1 MSEFQYLFL
10 SSLSCIFLN
19 IKFIITVPNIVIS
32 MKKIRVLVYGIGH
45 IVLCIIDMVNANAR
59 AAATPYFTLDG
70 WIAYNAFSNVLG
82 IAIVMIIVIVIF
94 QVIYKYM
101 KNMKKKYYW

>member
-1 MSEFQYLFL
+1 MSRHRHRRHQRRWHGIGI
-10 SSLSCIFLN
+10 IFAA
-19 IKFIITVPNIVIS
+19 ICRIIQIG
-32 MKKIRVLVYGIGH
+32 VLVYGIGH

-101 KNMKKKYYW
+101 KEKYYW